1 MVELYSILNLHF
13 FGVVDRNVRCVMCDM
28 SSGAAHNG
36 RPALNSLSIFT
47 YFIYLKY
54 TRPIIGELRL
64 SDPLDKIERLGI
76 IEG

>member
-1 MVELYSILNLHF
+1 
-13 FGVVDRNVRCVMCDM
+13 MCDM
-28 SSGAAHNG
+28 SSGAAYIG

-64 SDPLDKIERLGI
+64 SDPLDKIERLGL